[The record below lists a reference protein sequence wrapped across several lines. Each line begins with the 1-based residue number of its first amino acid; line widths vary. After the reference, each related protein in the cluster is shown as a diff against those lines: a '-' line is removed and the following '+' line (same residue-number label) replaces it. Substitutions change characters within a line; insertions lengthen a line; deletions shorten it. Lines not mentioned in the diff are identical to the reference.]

1 MESLCR
7 ISVPGAITEYR
18 STSVQ
23 LIYMCWSSL
32 LQIWSIEN
40 SCWTAML
47 LPQVSWV
54 IGFGFYRNNGLKW
67 GSTCRIWMCIWIVL
81 SNQTSLIFA
90 IQKTLSTKVWFTANS
105 SAWRREGPF
114 ILRKRHEN
122 RHLGISIVFL
132 VLHLKRYNNPKIILV
147 WLQRPGI
154 HSEES
159 LHLKLFLFILVFCR
173 LLPWQEQILKET

>member
-1 MESLCR
+1 MESLWR
-7 ISVPGAITEYR
+7 ISVP
-18 STSVQ
+18 
-23 LIYMCWSSL
+23 

-54 IGFGFYRNNGLKW
+54 IGFGFYPNNGLKW
-67 GSTCRIWMCIWIVL
+67 GFGCVYFEL
-81 SNQTSLIFA
+81 SCLTKRVWFQLIFA
-90 IQKTLSTKVWFTANS
+90 IQKTLSTKLWFTANS

-132 VLHLKRYNNPKIILV
+132 VLHLKRYNNPKIILF